1 MPNEQSARPERA
13 SLGLPAEARNSLL
26 EDLQKVA
33 GPLAASTQAALAYI
47 CTGGQRWIAAHPA
60 CPCSQKPSDEV
71 ACLNGATA
79 LSSTSKQEASACQRQ
94 AAAIPV
100 SVRGQEAGTVV
111 ACWANGQASVAECV
125 REVIDL
131 AVRRIEQ
138 ELEHH
143 TLRADLGTSGKKLD
157 SFYDVISHL
166 RGARTTKEVL
176 DHILDKIGKLQP
188 ELRAILWLVN
198 EGQLEPAAWKNTPPC
213 TSRDASHGLLGKAVA
228 GPQRIVIGD
237 PAELAAQANVEAEL
251 TAATSLAI
259 IPLVTRQGV
268 LGALEVWQ
276 ETAASNVADTDGVLD
291 ARLIHLLETLTFL
304 AGMVIENDR
313 LQRSHLESER
323 LQRDIEIA
331 SRIQQT
337 LLLGQPPLDLHLIR
351 AAAITIP
358 SMRIDG
364 DFYDFYAH
372 KKSLDVIVGDVM
384 GKGIPAALVGA
395 ATKNHFLRAM
405 NHLMAAQ
412 PGHLPEAK
420 EILTIVNEELIKQ
433 LEGIESFVTLCYA
446 RFDLTEHRL
455 HLIDCGHTRTIHVH
469 GTGGKFSLLQGE
481 NMPLGFSRADVYE
494 QVSVPFEP
502 GDVFFFYSDGITE
515 ARSPQGEQ
523 FGETRLAEFIQAN
536 NALEPRE
543 LIDKVR
549 DELGAFSQAQTFID
563 DLTCVAVKI
572 QDVQAT
578 APSTHASLEIT
589 SDLKELPRVRAFLR
603 DVCKRGFALES
614 IKEDITRLELAVTEA
629 ISNIMIHAY
638 QRQPERQIRIRTNL
652 VLNRLVIRIYH
663 RGQSFDPDK
672 VEKTSLDTPR
682 ENRMGLH
689 IIRECVDQ
697 VRYFVAEHGEN
708 CVQMVK
714 MLRPKT

>member
-1 MPNEQSARPERA
+1 MPDDNSARP
-13 SLGLPAEARNSLL
+13 STSQSLPAEARNSFL
-26 EDLQKVA
+26 EDLSKVA
-33 GPLAASTQAALAYI
+33 GPLAASTQTALAYI
-47 CTGGQRWIAAHPA
+47 CPSGQRWIAAHPDCA
-60 CPCSQKPSDEV
+60 CSQQPVGEV
-71 ACLNGATA
+71 ACLNG
-79 LSSTSKQEASACQRQ
+79 SPVVQGGASGQGRQ
-94 AAAIPV
+94 ATTIPV
-100 SVRGQEAGTVV
+100 CYRGQQAGTVV
-111 ACWANGQASVAECV
+111 ACCADSFASVADSL
-125 REVIDL
+125 RHVIDL
-131 AVRRIEQ
+131 ALQRIEREQ
-138 ELEHH
+138 DYQALH
-143 TLRADLGTSGKKLD
+143 ADLGTSGEKLD
-157 SFYDVISHL
+157 SFYDIISHL
-166 RGARTTKEVL
+166 RAARTTKEVL
-176 DHILDKIGKLQP
+176 DHILDKIGNLQP
-188 ELRAILWLVN
+188 DLRAILWLVAD
-198 EGQLEPAAWKNTPPC
+198 GQLEPTAWKNTTPGPA
-213 TSRDASHGLLGKAVA
+213 RDPAQGLIGKALA
-228 GPQRIVIGD
+228 APQRMVISDQTEIGTRSD
-237 PAELAAQANVEAEL
+237 TEVEL
-251 TAATSLAI
+251 TTATSLAI

-276 ETAASNVADTDGVLD
+276 ECSAQNGNTGGVLD
-291 ARLIHLLETLTFL
+291 ARLIHLLETLGFL

-372 KKSLDVIVGDVM
+372 NKSLDVIVGDVM

-405 NHLMAAQ
+405 NHLMAAH
-412 PGHLPEAK
+412 PGRLPEPK

-433 LEGIESFVTLCYA
+433 LEGIESFVTICYA
-446 RFDLTEHRL
+446 RFDLREHQL
-455 HLIDCGHTRTIHVH
+455 HFIDCGHTRTIHVNGQA
-469 GTGGKFSLLQGE
+469 GTYALLQGE
-481 NMPLGFSRADVYE
+481 NMPLGFSRTDVYQ
-494 QVSVPFEP
+494 QVSVPFGP

-515 ARSPQGEQ
+515 ARHPEGEQ
-523 FGETRLAEFIQAN
+523 FGETRLAHFIQTRS
-536 NALEPRE
+536 ALEPRE
-543 LIDKVR
+543 LIEEVR
-549 DELGAFSQAQTFID
+549 AAVAAFSQAQTFVD

-578 APSTHASLEIT
+578 AASTQAHLEIS

-603 DVCKRGFALES
+603 EVLVRNFKLED
-614 IKEDITRLELAVTEA
+614 IKEDLSRLELAVTEA

-652 VLNRLVIRIYH
+652 FVNRLLIRIYH
-663 RGQSFDPDK
+663 RGQSFDPER

-714 MLRPKT
+714 LIRPKQ